1 MEVIKMILPIR
12 HWMLISALGLSL
24 LTFKIAFANKLE
36 NYQVNNID
44 QITSIIKGQ
53 IKDWNLSEV
62 YLKGNQVKHSN
73 VVYEAKWWTKGD
85 EPGKNEWG
93 PWQRV
98 SGNPDPGKPDPGKPD
113 PGDGSPNTSGQYT
126 VIGYYMLG
134 SDEINKY
141 PAVDFP
147 VSNISPEKAKMLTHI
162 NYAFI
167 GINNK
172 GQCDLLEGANEQK
185 SAEVFQL
192 LVGLKQH
199 NTRLKLMFSVG
210 GWAFS
215 NDASPTANRFRDAA
229 STSVARAKLARSCI
243 AFMKKLE
250 FDGVDLDWEYPR
262 KQDANNFVALLKE
275 FRKQINQEE
284 KISQDRYQLTIAGA
298 GGAFF
303 MSRYYHLLDKVV
315 EPLDY
320 INLMTYDFNGPW
332 QGVTK
337 TNFHAHLYGAKDEP
351 KFYNALRDVKFNPP
365 KTWEEITRLFPSPF
379 ALTADAAVQQH
390 LIMKIPRNKVVM
402 GVPFYGRAFRRVG
415 SGNYGLY
422 QSFNTQK
429 GDPYRGD
436 PTWLVGCD
444 KCVER
449 NEPRIATYADI
460 KKMLAGDYGYKRHF
474 HHSTKAPWLH
484 NAQHN
489 LFVTYDDKESMKYKT
504 DFIKQ
509 GKLAGVMFWHLG
521 QDDVE
526 GSLLNALHNGLNSK

>member
-1 MEVIKMILPIR
+1 M
-12 HWMLISALGLSL
+12 
-24 LTFKIAFANKLE
+24 
-36 NYQVNNID
+36 
-44 QITSIIKGQ
+44 
-53 IKDWNLSEV
+53 
-62 YLKGNQVKHSN
+62 KGNRVKYN
-73 VVYEAKWWTKGD
+73 QVVYEAKWWTRGD
-85 EPGKNEWG
+85 EPGKDQWG
-93 PWQRV
+93 PWTRV
-98 SGNPDPGKPDPGKPD
+98 DGSPDPDKPNPDPDPGQPDPDKPDPDKPNPD
-113 PGDGSPNTSGQYT
+113 DGSPNTSGKYA

-134 SDEINKY
+134 PDEINKY

-167 GINNK
+167 GINDK
-172 GQCDLLEGANEQK
+172 GQCDLLKGANEQK

-192 LVGLKQH
+192 LTNLKQY
-199 NTRLKLMFSVG
+199 NANLKLMFSVG

-229 STSVARAKLARSCI
+229 STPVTRAEFARSCI
-243 AFMKKLE
+243 AFMKKHG

-275 FRKQINQEE
+275 FRKQINQAE
-284 KISQDRYQLTIAGA
+284 KASQSDYQLTIAGA

-351 KFYNALRDVKFNPP
+351 KFYNALREVQFNPP
-365 KTWEEITRLFPSPF
+365 KTWEEIKKLFPSPF
-379 ALTADAAVQQH
+379 ALTADAAVKQH
-390 LIMKIPRNKVVM
+390 LIMKVPRNKVVM
-402 GVPFYGRAFRRVG
+402 GVPFYGRAFRKAG
-415 SGNYGLY
+415 TGNYGLY
-422 QSFNTQK
+422 QTFNTQK

-460 KKMLAGDYGYKRHF
+460 KKMLAGDFGYKRHF
-474 HHSTKAPWLH
+474 HAEAKAPWLH
-484 NAQHN
+484 NAKHN

-504 DFIKQ
+504 DYIKQ
-509 GKLAGVMFWHLG
+509 EKLAGVMFWHLG
-521 QDDVE
+521 QDDQE
-526 GSLLNALHNGLNSK
+526 STLLKSLHNGLNKK